1 MGIELVFSAVFIA
14 TCALMGAA
22 ALILTEKLKD
32 LFKTGAKEAKYVLS
46 IISSA
51 VITLSVKYLG
61 VSATWGLLLLISGGT
76 SLPDQPEIPK
86 VDPPSELHWFYWVA
100 MFLLTWFMASGLYD
114 YVKSLLKFKK

>member
-32 LFKTGAKEAKYVLS
+32 LFKAGAKEAKYVLS

-51 VITLSVKYLG
+51 IITLSVKYLG
-61 VSATWGLLLLISGGT
+61 VSATWGLLLLIGGGT
-76 SLPDQPEIPK
+76 PLPDQPEIPK
-86 VDPPSELHWFYWVA
+86 VEGELHWFYWVA
-100 MFLLTWFMASGLYD
+100 MFLLTWFMSSGLYD
-114 YVKSLLKFKK
+114 YIKSLLKIKVIK